1 MTNLKFSILVFS
13 LLFCLSACS
22 EEPSSSTTNT
32 DNSVKEDLSFEGIV
46 KTSEAKGRQVWQK
59 PNLVIDLLGDLED
72 KTIADIGAGTG
83 YFAIRLAEKAKKVI
97 AIEID
102 ERFINFI
109 DSVKLANLAEEFHS
123 NLETRI
129 TVSSSSGLKAGE
141 ADVIL
146 MVNTYSYIDNR
157 SKYFRT
163 LKSRLRPGGRL
174 VVVDFKKKRIGIDYP
189 SQSDRLPLYVVE
201 NELIDAG
208 FSIQSSDDCSLEYQY
223 ILLAMK

>member
-1 MTNLKFSILVFS
+1 MTNLNFRWMVIGLMVF
-13 LLFCLSACS
+13 FIACTNDNN
-22 EEPSSSTTNT
+22 EPVTSSNNT
-32 DNSVKEDLSFEGIV
+32 DDELSFEGIV

-59 PNLVIDLLGDLED
+59 PNLVIDLLGELED

-83 YFAIRLAEKAKKVI
+83 YFALRLAEKAKKVI
-97 AIEID
+97 AVEID

-109 DSVKLANLAEEFHS
+109 DSVKTENLPEEFHS
-123 NLETRI
+123 NLETRL
-129 TVSSSSGLKAGE
+129 TVASSSGLRAGE

-146 MVNTYSYIDNR
+146 MVNTYSYIENR
-157 SKYFRT
+157 AKYFRT
-163 LKSRLRPGGRL
+163 LRSRMKPGGRL

-189 SQSDRLPLYVVE
+189 PASQRLPLFEVE

-208 FSIQSSDDCSLEYQY
+208 FTIQSSDDCSLEYQY